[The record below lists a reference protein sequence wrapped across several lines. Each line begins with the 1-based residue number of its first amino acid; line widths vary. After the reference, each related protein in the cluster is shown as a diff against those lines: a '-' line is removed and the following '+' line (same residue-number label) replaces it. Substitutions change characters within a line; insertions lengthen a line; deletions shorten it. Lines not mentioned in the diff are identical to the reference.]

1 MTYRSLVIGCLAMLS
16 WVFAVSAQTPRPQQP
31 AAQPQPRQQQPA
43 PAVARP
49 ASTASPA
56 QAIGPDE
63 LRAFFKQTCSGCHNE
78 VMAKA
83 GRDEARKLQID
94 KLDPANV
101 DRDRRTW
108 ELIVRKVRAG
118 QMPPAGTRRPDASLM
133 NAHLTAL
140 ENELDRTAGPF
151 APPPGLHRLN
161 RTEYANVIRDL
172 LDLEID
178 PAKYLPSDDSTAGFD
193 NIAGALGLSSTL
205 VEAYVN
211 GAQKIARL
219 ALGYP
224 EEPGLVVYRT
234 REDTSQDYHIEGMP
248 FGTRGGMLVPHVF
261 PSDGEYTM
269 TVTPIFGD
277 NMSPTGFGSVPC
289 EQLEVLLD
297 GERLALLNWQGG
309 GRNQGGNCGNR
320 GRGAGP
326 AGQAA
331 APAGQTATA
340 PAAQA
345 GGGGFGGGG
354 GGGRGGGNAMR
365 VRFKTTAGKHMV
377 GATYLAT
384 NFAPLLDLDKHFMRS
399 TVQTGPTPGY
409 TFFPHVGTI
418 RIEGPFNATPAKD
431 SPSRRKIFVCTPKA
445 AAEETAC
452 ARRIITN
459 LATFAFR
466 RPATAADVNTLME
479 FYQDGR
485 KEKNFDLG
493 IELALARILASPQ
506 FIYRIEE
513 EPATGGIQRTS
524 AAVNAQRPNPTYR
537 ISDLDLASRLSF
549 FLWSTGPDA
558 ELLKVAAANQL
569 RNPGILEQQVRRMLR
584 HPKAEALAVNFA
596 GQWLNLRG
604 LDATAPLPLIY
615 PDFDD
620 PLRQAMRREVELLFD
635 TIVREDRDI
644 RELLT
649 ADYTF
654 VNERLAKH
662 YGLKNVYG
670 SQFRRIQ
677 LGPGME
683 ARQGLTGKGAFLVTT
698 SKPERTSPVTRGKWI
713 MTNVLGM
720 SPPDPP
726 ANVPPL
732 PPRPADQNA
741 AAPTMRKKMEDHRVR
756 PDCTQCHRLMDPI
769 GFALENFDA
778 IGLWRTQDEAQ
789 PIITADQMFDNTKVD
804 GPVALRQWLAANYGD
819 LFVTVATE
827 KLMTYALGRGVEHR
841 DMPLVRAIAR
851 SGLASNGRF
860 SAMVLGIVKSQP
872 FQMNMRA
879 AAAPAATS
887 ARATDNIPGAN

>member
-1 MTYRSLVIGCLAMLS
+1 MLS
-16 WVFAVSAQTPRPQQP
+16 WVFAVNAQTARPQQP
-31 AAQPQPRQQQPA
+31 AQPQSETQRQQTAPPSPGA
-43 PAVARP
+43 PATVRP
-49 ASTASPA
+49 AAATAAP
-56 QAIGPDE
+56 AIGTEE

-101 DRDRRTW
+101 EQDRKTW

-118 QMPPAGTRRPDASLM
+118 QMPPAGTRRPDPAVM
-133 NAHLTAL
+133 NAHITAL
-140 ENELDRTAGPF
+140 ESALDRTAAPF

-172 LDLEID
+172 LDLDID
-178 PAKYLPSDDSTAGFD
+178 PGKYLPSDDSTAGFD
-193 NIAGALGLSSTL
+193 NIAGALGISSTL

-211 GAQKIARL
+211 AAQKISRL

-261 PSDGEYTM
+261 PSDGEYTL

-297 GERLALLNWQGG
+297 GARLALLNWQGG
-309 GRNQGGNCGNR
+309 GRNQGNANCGNR

-331 APAGQTATA
+331 PAAG
-340 PAAQA
+340 AQA
-345 GGGGFGGGG
+345 GGGGGG

-365 VRFKTTAGKHMV
+365 VRFTTTAGKHLV

-418 RIEGPFNATPAKD
+418 RIEGPFNATPAKE
-431 SPSRRKIFVCTPKA
+431 SPSRRKVFVCTPKT

-466 RPATAADVNTLME
+466 RPATAADLTELMA
-479 FYQDGR
+479 FYQQGR
-485 KEKNFDLG
+485 KEKDFDLG
-493 IELALARILASPQ
+493 IEMALARILASPQ

-513 EPATGGIQRTS
+513 EPANTGANRTAGLPPGATAEVGVQRTS
-524 AAVNAQRPNPTYR
+524 QQAAPTWR

-549 FLWSTGPDA
+549 FLWSSGPDA

-569 RNPGILEQQVRRMLR
+569 SNPGVLEKQVLRMLR
-584 HPKAEALAVNFA
+584 SPKAEALAVNFA

-620 PLRQAMRREVELLFD
+620 PLRQAMRREVELIFD

-644 RELLT
+644 RELLH

-662 YGLKNVYG
+662 YGIKNIYG
-670 SQFRRIQ
+670 SQFRRIT
-677 LGPGME
+677 LGPDME
-683 ARQGLTGKGAFLVTT
+683 ARRGLIGKGAFLVTT

-726 ANVPPL
+726 ADVPPL
-732 PPRPADQNA
+732 PPRPADPNA
-741 AAPTMRKKMEDHRVR
+741 AVPTMREKMMSHRVR

-778 IGLWRTQDEAQ
+778 IGLWRTQDEGK
-789 PIITADQMFDNTKVD
+789 PIDPSDQMFDNNKVA
-804 GPVALRQWLAANYGD
+804 GPAELRNWLMANYGD
-819 LFVTVATE
+819 LFVTVTTE
-827 KLMTYALGRGVEHR
+827 KLLTYALGRGVEHR
-841 DMPLVRAIAR
+841 DMPLVRQVAR
-851 SGLASNGRF
+851 GALTSNGRF
-860 SAMVLGIVKSQP
+860 SALVLGIVKSQP
-872 FQMNMRA
+872 FQMNMTVA
-879 AAAPAATS
+879 AQPDSTS
-887 ARATDNIPGAN
+887 ARAEFKATGAN